1 MKQSPLLTLNVSG
14 ASRLSLAGVT
24 RRKLLIRIGI
34 GFVAVISSAVLV
46 TGCGK
51 RRPPL
56 PPVENVPG
64 RTEELTGFQQA
75 NQIMLSWPAPK
86 RNAPDGSV
94 QSIRRIDIYRLAE
107 SPDAPLP
114 LTEEEFANRSTLVGS
129 VTYEEIQNAGERVT
143 YKDVLQLTG
152 QPSRLRYAIRYVNAS
167 GQRAAFSNF
176 FLIEPA
182 AQIAEA
188 PKLVGAQ
195 TTEKAVQL
203 SWEAPTQNIDRS
215 MPPNLLGYNIYRSV
229 LDAQGKVTFVRLN
242 ETPVANTLFADAKFR
257 FGESYQ
263 YFVRAVSLGSGGNPV
278 ESGDSNGLSV
288 TPRDTFAPSQPGTP
302 SVAPG
307 PGRLAIF
314 FPSNPEGDIAGYDL
328 YRSLDPDLSRDKWT
342 KLNEALLTRTTYQDS
357 AVESGQKYYYYVIA
371 VDSTGNRSDPSEV
384 GSETVP

>member
-1 MKQSPLLTLNVSG
+1 MKPNTFCLSHNSTN
-14 ASRLSLAGVT
+14 SRPPAGVVAQ
-24 RRKLLIRIGI
+24 RGSSAGLFWGLL
-34 GFVAVISSAVLV
+34 VLLACAVLV
-46 TGCGK
+46 SGCGK

-64 RTEELTGFQQA
+64 RTEELTGYQQA
-75 NQIMLSWPAPK
+75 NHIMLSWPAPR

-94 QSIRRIDIYRLAE
+94 QSIRRIDVYRLAE

-114 LTEEEFANRSTLVGS
+114 LTEEDFANRSTLIGS
-129 VTYEEIQNAGERVT
+129 VTYEQIQNAGERVLYT
-143 YKDVLQLTG
+143 DVLELAG

-203 SWEAPTQNIDRS
+203 SWEAPSKNIDRS
-215 MPPNLLGYNIYRSV
+215 TPPNLLGYNIYRSV
-229 LDAQGKVTFVRLN
+229 IDAQGKVTIVRLN
-242 ETPVANTLFADAKFR
+242 EVPVVGTAFADAKFK
-257 FGESYQ
+257 FDESYQ

-278 ESGDSNGLSV
+278 ESLDSNGVSA
-288 TPRDTFAPSQPGTP
+288 TPRDSFAPSQPGTP

-328 YRSLDPDLSRDKWT
+328 YRSTDPNLPLDKWT
-342 KLNEALLTRTTYQDS
+342 KLNEALLTKTTYQDS

-371 VDSTGNRSDPSEV
+371 VDGAGNRSEPSEV